1 MKPKI
6 INFML
11 SKCLFAL
18 LLIATLTPCAIAQT
32 RLTYANTAGAIFDW
46 PTDLDWAGPF
56 VVYGYGE
63 RFDLPVNPGTI
74 DSVDFVMDGIASD
87 SIVLELLKDTLVN
100 YDGAYELVPS
110 LTSVPYA
117 KTTIYNE
124 EIIPGSRTHVSIAR
138 TVVPDSFFVVL
149 INDSN
154 IINEYRSYRV
164 SPENVQLSHSVFLA
178 VDTEY
183 GSGDF
188 TASLDK
194 SFATNIGDTL
204 LYSEMDF
211 GVTYEGTD
219 GVQEHISSSPAS
231 AKVWPNPAPRG
242 NQIRLSG
249 ADSVISAEVVDEA
262 GRIIRNYQV
271 GNNNSL
277 TEIPTQGLSS
287 GVYNVVLF
295 HSDGSTS
302 SVKFVV
308 E

>member
-1 MKPKI
+1 MLLNKI
-6 INFML
+6 V
-11 SKCLFAL
+11 SGL
-18 LLIATLTPCAIAQT
+18 LLTVALSPCAIAQT

-63 RFDLPVNPGTI
+63 RFDLPVNPGII

-87 SIVLELLKDTLVN
+87 SVVLELLKDTLVD
-100 YDGAYELVPS
+100 YDGVNELVPS
-110 LTSVPYA
+110 FTSDPYA
-117 KTTIYNE
+117 KITIYNE
-124 EIIPGSRTHVSIAR
+124 EIIPGSRTHVSLAR
-138 TVVPDSFFVVL
+138 TVVPDSFFVV
-149 INDSN
+149 IFNDSN

-164 SPENVQLSHSVFLA
+164 SPENVQLSHSVFLG

-188 TASLDK
+188 TAYLDK

-219 GVQEHISSSPAS
+219 GVQVHLSPSSVPVE
-231 AKVWPNPAPRG
+231 VWPNPAPTG
-242 NQIRLSG
+242 NPIRLSG
-249 ADSVISAEVVDEA
+249 ADSVLSAEVVDEA

-277 TEIPTQGLSS
+277 TVIPTQGLSS

-295 HSDGSTS
+295 HSDGSAS